1 MAGSGEQRVR
11 AVLHA
16 ALAYSSSLWEAVGES
31 LIDCAATHGGAG
43 GGGGAGP
50 AVAGPGPR
58 PALAGGGQHRWPAV
72 PQLPDKRGRAEQP
85 VLSSLPDEALLGTF
99 KTPKCVIMLGL
110 VCGFGCELG
119 RKMYWDYRSIPRP
132 GQAEC

>member
-1 MAGSGEQRVR
+1 MQDLRRLGLGPDPRWRAADNTGGRLCPSYPTRV
-11 AVLHA
+11 A
-16 ALAYSSSLWEAVGES
+16 
-31 LIDCAATHGGAG
+31 
-43 GGGGAGP
+43 
-50 AVAGPGPR
+50 
-58 PALAGGGQHRWPAV
+58 
-72 PQLPDKRGRAEQP
+72 